1 MFSFAPTL
9 AALST
14 SHEIGLA
21 AVAAA
26 FIVFALVSSFVIP
39 ARFPNFP
46 GRGMAGYVVLVI
58 AFFLAFMAA
67 VLVLGKERPEAA
79 EPPRVTTNPAPIVTT
94 QKAPT
99 TTAKSGGASSGGG
112 TVGDPAA
119 GKAVFASAGCTGCHT
134 LKAAGATGN
143 VGPNLDQLKPSE
155 AAVAHQVENGGGAM
169 PAFKGQLSQQ
179 QIQDVAAFVYAST
192 H

>member
-1 MFSFAPTL
+1 MLSFAPTL
-9 AALST
+9 AAIST
-14 SHEIGLA
+14 NREIGLA

-39 ARFPNFP
+39 RRFPNFP
-46 GRGMAGYVVLVI
+46 GRGLTGYVVLVVV
-58 AFFLAFMAA
+58 FFLAFMAA
-67 VLVLGKERPEAA
+67 VIVLGKESKEAA
-79 EPPRVTTNPAPIVTT
+79 ATPETTSAAPSVTT
-94 QKAPT
+94 QQAPT
-99 TTAKSGGASSGGG
+99 TTAKSGGG

-143 VGPNLDQLKPSE
+143 IGPNLDQLKPSE
-155 AAVAHQVENGGGAM
+155 SAVQHQVEHGGGAM
-169 PAFKGQLSQQ
+169 PAFKGQLSPK
-179 QIQDVAAFVYAST
+179 QIQDVAAYVYAST